1 MTLYI
6 ILIFSAICVGM
17 AISVKAFGTG
27 GKRKRIFQDIYFSIE
42 EVDGIGVLY
51 TKTGE
56 YSAVLKMENPV
67 QKYSANIEAYYEFT
81 HLFAALAQTLGEGYA
96 MHKQDVFV
104 RKAFKEENATNHEF
118 LSESYFRYFNGR
130 PFTDSVCYLTITQE
144 NKKSRLMSFDNK
156 KWRDFLVKIR
166 KVHDQLRDA
175 GVKSRFLGKTEASE
189 YVDRFFSMNF
199 RDKVVS
205 MTNFKVDDETIGMGD
220 RRCKV
225 YSLVDVD
232 CANLPSVIRP
242 YANIEVNNTS
252 MPVDLVSIVDSV
264 PGADCVVFNQMVF
277 VPNQKRELALLDKKK
292 NRHAS
297 MPNPSNLM
305 AVEDIKRVQEV
316 IARESKQLVYTHYN
330 LVVAVSGDTDIQK
343 CTNHLENSFSRMGI
357 HISKRAYN
365 QLELFVNSFPG
376 NCYGMNADYD
386 RFLTLGDA
394 ATCLMY
400 KERIVHNEDTPL
412 KIYYTDRQ
420 GVPVAIDITGKE
432 GKEKLTDN
440 SNFFCLGPS
449 GSGKSFHMNSVVRQ
463 LWEQNTDIVMVDTGN
478 SYEGL
483 CEYVGGKYIAYTED
497 KPITMNPFNISKR
510 ELNIEK
516 IDFLKNLILLIWKGS
531 ETQIPELEFRVVE
544 QLVTEYYDF
553 YFNGVQPY
561 PSSQKETLRK
571 NLSTM
576 EKRRGT
582 ELTQIHDKVEKLIH
596 GLEERRM
603 ALAVKTLSFDSFY
616 EFACERLDQIC
627 IENNIT
633 TIDCDNFAYMLQN
646 FYRGGKYDK
655 ILNENVDS
663 TLFDETFIVFEVD
676 AIKENKQLF
685 PIVTLIIM
693 DVFLQKMRLKK
704 NRKCL
709 VIEEAWK
716 AIASPL
722 MAEYIKYL
730 YKTARKFWASVGV
743 VTQEIQDIIGSPIVK
758 EAIIN
763 NSDVVM
769 LLDQS
774 KFRERFDEIKA
785 ILGLTDVD
793 CKKIFTVNRL
803 DNKEGRSFF
812 REVFIRRGSTSGV
825 YGVEEPHE
833 CYMTYTTERAEKEA
847 LKLYKRELKCSHQE
861 AIERY
866 CWDWDAS
873 GIGKSLAFAQKV
885 NEAGKVLNLR
895 DNSPMTKSSGTDGVA
910 RGESQTRLGYPESR
924 RTKTKSTV
932 AG

>member
-96 MHKQDVFV
+96 LHKQDVFV
-104 RKAFKEENATNHEF
+104 RKAFKEENGGNHEF

-175 GVKSRFLGKTEASE
+175 GVKSRFLGKTEACE

-220 RRCKV
+220 RSCKV

-232 CANLPSVIRP
+232 YANLPSVIRP

-449 GSGKSFHMNSVVRQ
+449 GSGKSFFMNHLVRQ
-463 LWEQNTDIVMVDTGN
+463 YYEQGTHVVLVDTGN
-478 SYEGL
+478 SYQGL
-483 CEYVGGKYIAYTED
+483 CEMIRRKTNGADGVYFTYTEE
-497 KPITMNPFNISKR
+497 KPISFNPFYTDDYVFDVEKKDSIKTLLLTLWKSEDDKVTKTESGELGSAVNAYIERIRADRSIVPSFNTFYEYMRDDYRR
-510 ELNIEK
+510 ELAEREI
-516 IDFLKNLILLIWKGS
+516 
-531 ETQIPELEFRVVE
+531 
-544 QLVTEYYDF
+544 
-553 YFNGVQPY
+553 
-561 PSSQKETLRK
+561 
-571 NLSTM
+571 
-576 EKRRGT
+576 
-582 ELTQIHDKVEKLIH
+582 KVEK
-596 GLEERRM
+596 
-603 ALAVKTLSFDSFY
+603 SDF
-616 EFACERLDQIC
+616 
-627 IENNIT
+627 NIDNMLT
-633 TIDCDNFAYMLQN
+633 TMRQY
-646 FYRGGKYDK
+646 YRGGRYDFL
-655 ILNENVDS
+655 LNSTENID
-663 TLFDETFIVFEVD
+663 LLGKRFIVFEID
-676 AIKENKQLF
+676 SIKENRELFPVVTIIIMEAFINKMRRLKGVRKQL
-685 PIVTLIIM
+685 IV
-693 DVFLQKMRLKK
+693 
-704 NRKCL
+704 
-709 VIEEAWK
+709 EEAWK
-716 AIASPL
+716 ALSSAN
-722 MAEYIKYL
+722 MAEYLRYM
-730 YKTARKFWASVGV
+730 YKTVRKYYGEAIV
-743 VTQEIQDIIGSPIVK
+743 VTQEVDDIISSPVVK
-758 EAIIN
+758 ESIIN
-763 NSDVVM
+763 NSDCKI
-769 LLDQS
+769 LLDQRKYMN
-774 KFRERFDEIKA
+774 KFDA
-785 ILGLTDVD
+785 IQSLLGLTE
-793 CKKIFTVNRL
+793 KEKSQILSINMANNPSRL
-803 DNKEGRSFF
+803 YKEVWIGLGGTQSAVYAT
-812 REVFIRRGSTSGV
+812 EVSA
-825 YGVEEPHE
+825 EE
-833 CYMTYTTERAEKEA
+833 YLAYTTEETEKVEVYRLAEQLGGDIEAVIRQLAERRRKKE
-847 LKLYKRELKCSHQE
+847 
-861 AIERY
+861 
-866 CWDWDAS
+866 
-873 GIGKSLAFAQKV
+873 
-885 NEAGKVLNLR
+885 
-895 DNSPMTKSSGTDGVA
+895 
-910 RGESQTRLGYPESR
+910 
-924 RTKTKSTV
+924 
-932 AG
+932 

>member
-96 MHKQDVFV
+96 LHKQDVFV
-104 RKAFKEENATNHEF
+104 RKAFKEENGGNHEF

-175 GVKSRFLGKTEASE
+175 GVKSRFLGKTEACE

-220 RRCKV
+220 RSCKV

-232 CANLPSVIRP
+232 YANLPSVIRP

-582 ELTQIHDKVEKLIH
+582 ELTQIHDKVEKLIK

-603 ALAVKTLSFDSFY
+603 ALSVKTLSFDSFY

-758 EAIIN
+758 ETIIN

-847 LKLYKRELKCSHQE
+847 LKLYKHELKCRHQE

-866 CWDWDAS
+866 CRDWDAS

-885 NEAGKVLNLR
+885 NEAGHVLNL
-895 DNSPMTKSSGTDGVA
+895 TDDGA
-910 RGESQTRLGYPESR
+910 TRR
-924 RTKTKSTV
+924 
-932 AG
+932 

>member
-1 MTLYI
+1 
-6 ILIFSAICVGM
+6 
-17 AISVKAFGTG
+17 VK
-27 GKRKRIFQDIYFSIE
+27 
-42 EVDGIGVLY
+42 
-51 TKTGE
+51 
-56 YSAVLKMENPV
+56 
-67 QKYSANIEAYYEFT
+67 
-81 HLFAALAQTLGEGYA
+81 
-96 MHKQDVFV
+96 
-104 RKAFKEENATNHEF
+104 F
-118 LSESYFRYFNGR
+118 L
-130 PFTDSVCYLTITQE
+130 
-144 NKKSRLMSFDNK
+144 NK
-156 KWRDFLVKIR
+156 
-166 KVHDQLRDA
+166 H
-175 GVKSRFLGKTEASE
+175 EASE
-189 YVDRFFSMNF
+189 YVDRFFAMNFKDKVFSMNNF
-199 RDKVVS
+199 R
-205 MTNFKVDDETIGMGD
+205 VDDEIISMGD
-220 RRCKV
+220 QKCKI
-225 YSLVDVD
+225 YSVIDVD
-232 CANLPSVIRP
+232 YAGLPSIIRP
-242 YANIEVNNTS
+242 FTNIEVNNTS
-252 MPVDLVSIVDSV
+252 MPVDLMSLIDSIPDAES
-264 PGADCVVFNQMVF
+264 VVFNQIIF
-277 VPNQKRELALLDKKK
+277 IPNQKKELSSLEKKK

-297 MPNPSNLM
+297 IPNPNNQM
-305 AVEDIKRVQEV
+305 AVEDIKKVQEV
-316 IARESKQLVYTHYN
+316 VARESKQLVYTHFN
-330 LVVAVSGDTDIQK
+330 IIVCVSKDVDIQK
-343 CTNHLENSFSRMGI
+343 CTNHLENNFSKLGI
-357 HISKRAYN
+357 HISKHAFN

-376 NCYGMNADYD
+376 NCYKMDEEYD

-400 KERIVHNEDTPL
+400 KERIQHSEDTPL
-412 KIYYTDRQ
+412 KVYYTDRQ

-432 GKEKLTDN
+432 GRNKLTDN

-483 CEYVGGKYIAYTED
+483 CEYVGGKYIAYTEE
-497 KPITMNPFNISKR
+497 KPITMNPFNINKK
-510 ELNIEK
+510 ELNLEK

-531 ETQIPELEFRVVE
+531 DSQIPELEFRVVE
-544 QLVTEYYDF
+544 QLITEYYDF
-553 YFNGVQPY
+553 HFNGSQPY
-561 PSSQKETLRK
+561 TSIQKETITK
-571 NLSTM
+571 NLTAM

-582 ELTQIHDKVEKLIH
+582 ELSMLQSKVAQIIANLEKRRSALKVDS
-596 GLEERRM
+596 
-603 ALAVKTLSFDSFY
+603 LSYDTFY
-616 EFACERLDQIC
+616 DFACERLDQIC

-646 FYRGGKYDK
+646 FYKGGKYEK

-663 TLFDETFIVFEVD
+663 SLFDETFIVFEVD

-793 CKKIFTVNRL
+793 CKKIFTINRL
-803 DNKEGRSFF
+803 ENKEGRSFF

-825 YGVEEPHE
+825 YGVEEPRE

-847 LKLYKRELKCSHQE
+847 LKLYKAELKCNHQK
-861 AIERY
+861 AIEAY
-866 CWDWDAS
+866 CRDWNAS
-873 GIGKSLAFAQKV
+873 GIDKALPFAQEV
-885 NEAGKVLNLR
+885 NKKGKVLNL
-895 DNSPMTKSSGTDGVA
+895 
-910 RGESQTRLGYPESR
+910 
-924 RTKTKSTV
+924 
-932 AG
+932 

>member
-96 MHKQDVFV
+96 LHKQDVFV
-104 RKAFKEENATNHEF
+104 RKAFKEENGGNHEF

-175 GVKSRFLGKTEASE
+175 GVKSRFLGKTEACE

-220 RRCKV
+220 RSCKV

-232 CANLPSVIRP
+232 YANLPSVIRP

-449 GSGKSFHMNSVVRQ
+449 GSGKSFFMNHLVRQ
-463 LWEQNTDIVMVDTGN
+463 YYEQGTHVVLVDTGN
-478 SYEGL
+478 SYQGL
-483 CEYVGGKYIAYTED
+483 CGMIQRKTGGEDGVYFTYTEE
-497 KPITMNPFNISKR
+497 KPISFNPFYTDDYIFDVEKKDSIKTLLLTLWKSEDDKVTKTESG
-510 ELNIEK
+510 ELGSAVSAYIERIK
-516 IDFLKNLILLIWKGS
+516 TDRSIVPSFNTFYEYMRDDYRK
-531 ETQIPELEFRVVE
+531 ELAER
-544 QLVTEYYDF
+544 D
-553 YFNGVQPY
+553 
-561 PSSQKETLRK
+561 
-571 NLSTM
+571 
-576 EKRRGT
+576 
-582 ELTQIHDKVEKLIH
+582 IKVEK
-596 GLEERRM
+596 
-603 ALAVKTLSFDSFY
+603 SDF
-616 EFACERLDQIC
+616 
-627 IENNIT
+627 NIDNMLT
-633 TIDCDNFAYMLQN
+633 TMRQY
-646 FYRGGKYDK
+646 YRGGRYDFL
-655 ILNENVDS
+655 LNSTENID
-663 TLFDETFIVFEVD
+663 LLNKRFIVFEID
-676 AIKENKQLF
+676 SIKENRELFPVVTIIIMEAFINKMRRLKGVRKQL
-685 PIVTLIIM
+685 IV
-693 DVFLQKMRLKK
+693 
-704 NRKCL
+704 
-709 VIEEAWK
+709 EEAWK
-716 AIASPL
+716 ALSSAN
-722 MAEYIKYL
+722 MAEYLRYM
-730 YKTARKFWASVGV
+730 YKTVRKYYGEAIV
-743 VTQEIQDIIGSPIVK
+743 VTQEVDDIISSPVVK
-758 EAIIN
+758 ESIIN
-763 NSDVVM
+763 NSDCKI
-769 LLDQS
+769 LLDQRKYMN
-774 KFRERFDEIKA
+774 KFDA
-785 ILGLTDVD
+785 IQSLLGLTE
-793 CKKIFTVNRL
+793 KEKSQILSINMANNPSRL
-803 DNKEGRSFF
+803 YKEVWIGLGGTQSAVYAT
-812 REVFIRRGSTSGV
+812 EVSA
-825 YGVEEPHE
+825 EE
-833 CYMTYTTERAEKEA
+833 YLAYTTEETEKVEVYRLAEQLGGDIEAAIRQLAERRRNKE
-847 LKLYKRELKCSHQE
+847 
-861 AIERY
+861 
-866 CWDWDAS
+866 
-873 GIGKSLAFAQKV
+873 
-885 NEAGKVLNLR
+885 
-895 DNSPMTKSSGTDGVA
+895 
-910 RGESQTRLGYPESR
+910 
-924 RTKTKSTV
+924 
-932 AG
+932 

>member
-42 EVDGIGVLY
+42 DVDGIGVLY

-67 QKYSANIEAYYEFT
+67 QKYSANIEAYYEFS

-96 MHKQDVFV
+96 LHKQDVFV
-104 RKAFKEENATNHEF
+104 RKAFKEESATNHEF

-166 KVHDQLRDA
+166 KVQDQLRDA
-175 GVKSRFLGKTEASE
+175 GVKSRFLGKAEASE

-264 PGADCVVFNQMVF
+264 PGADCVVFNQMVS

-305 AVEDIKRVQEV
+305 AVEDIKQVQEV

-449 GSGKSFHMNSVVRQ
+449 GSGKSFHMHV
-463 LWEQNTDIVMVDTGN
+463 
-478 SYEGL
+478 
-483 CEYVGGKYIAYTED
+483 
-497 KPITMNPFNISKR
+497 
-510 ELNIEK
+510 
-516 IDFLKNLILLIWKGS
+516 IW
-531 ETQIPELEFRVVE
+531 
-544 QLVTEYYDF
+544 
-553 YFNGVQPY
+553 
-561 PSSQKETLRK
+561 
-571 NLSTM
+571 
-576 EKRRGT
+576 
-582 ELTQIHDKVEKLIH
+582 
-596 GLEERRM
+596 
-603 ALAVKTLSFDSFY
+603 
-616 EFACERLDQIC
+616 
-627 IENNIT
+627 
-633 TIDCDNFAYMLQN
+633 
-646 FYRGGKYDK
+646 
-655 ILNENVDS
+655 
-663 TLFDETFIVFEVD
+663 
-676 AIKENKQLF
+676 
-685 PIVTLIIM
+685 
-693 DVFLQKMRLKK
+693 
-704 NRKCL
+704 
-709 VIEEAWK
+709 
-716 AIASPL
+716 
-722 MAEYIKYL
+722 
-730 YKTARKFWASVGV
+730 
-743 VTQEIQDIIGSPIVK
+743 
-758 EAIIN
+758 
-763 NSDVVM
+763 
-769 LLDQS
+769 
-774 KFRERFDEIKA
+774 
-785 ILGLTDVD
+785 
-793 CKKIFTVNRL
+793 
-803 DNKEGRSFF
+803 
-812 REVFIRRGSTSGV
+812 
-825 YGVEEPHE
+825 
-833 CYMTYTTERAEKEA
+833 
-847 LKLYKRELKCSHQE
+847 
-861 AIERY
+861 
-866 CWDWDAS
+866 
-873 GIGKSLAFAQKV
+873 
-885 NEAGKVLNLR
+885 
-895 DNSPMTKSSGTDGVA
+895 
-910 RGESQTRLGYPESR
+910 
-924 RTKTKSTV
+924 TKTHRKELQTKLRETS
-932 AG
+932 

>member
-96 MHKQDVFV
+96 LHKQDVFV
-104 RKAFKEENATNHEF
+104 RKAFKEENGGNHEF

-175 GVKSRFLGKTEASE
+175 GVKSRFLGKTEACE

-220 RRCKV
+220 RSCKV

-232 CANLPSVIRP
+232 YANLPSVIRP

-449 GSGKSFHMNSVVRQ
+449 GSGKSFFMNHLVRQ
-463 LWEQNTDIVMVDTGN
+463 YYEQGAHVVLVDTGN
-478 SYEGL
+478 SYQGL
-483 CEYVGGKYIAYTED
+483 CGMIRRKTDGADGVYFTYTEE
-497 KPITMNPFNISKR
+497 KPISFNPFYTDDYIFDVEKKDSIKTLLLTLWKSEDDKVTKTESG
-510 ELNIEK
+510 ELGSAVSAYIERIQSDRSIVPSFNTFYEYMRDDYRK
-516 IDFLKNLILLIWKGS
+516 
-531 ETQIPELEFRVVE
+531 ELAER
-544 QLVTEYYDF
+544 D
-553 YFNGVQPY
+553 
-561 PSSQKETLRK
+561 
-571 NLSTM
+571 
-576 EKRRGT
+576 
-582 ELTQIHDKVEKLIH
+582 IKVEK
-596 GLEERRM
+596 
-603 ALAVKTLSFDSFY
+603 SDF
-616 EFACERLDQIC
+616 
-627 IENNIT
+627 NIDNMLT
-633 TIDCDNFAYMLQN
+633 TMRQY
-646 FYRGGKYDK
+646 YRGGRYDFL
-655 ILNENVDS
+655 LNSTENIA
-663 TLFDETFIVFEVD
+663 LLGKRFIVFEID
-676 AIKENKQLF
+676 SIKENRELFPVVTIIIMEAFINKMRRLKGVRKQL
-685 PIVTLIIM
+685 IV
-693 DVFLQKMRLKK
+693 
-704 NRKCL
+704 
-709 VIEEAWK
+709 EEAWK
-716 AIASPL
+716 ALSSAN
-722 MAEYIKYL
+722 MAEYLRYM
-730 YKTARKFWASVGV
+730 YKTVRKYYGDRKSVV
-743 VTQEIQDIIGSPIVK
+743 
-758 EAIIN
+758 
-763 NSDVVM
+763 
-769 LLDQS
+769 
-774 KFRERFDEIKA
+774 
-785 ILGLTDVD
+785 
-793 CKKIFTVNRL
+793 
-803 DNKEGRSFF
+803 
-812 REVFIRRGSTSGV
+812 
-825 YGVEEPHE
+825 
-833 CYMTYTTERAEKEA
+833 
-847 LKLYKRELKCSHQE
+847 
-861 AIERY
+861 
-866 CWDWDAS
+866 
-873 GIGKSLAFAQKV
+873 
-885 NEAGKVLNLR
+885 
-895 DNSPMTKSSGTDGVA
+895 
-910 RGESQTRLGYPESR
+910 
-924 RTKTKSTV
+924 
-932 AG
+932 

>member
-96 MHKQDVFV
+96 LHKQDVFV
-104 RKAFKEENATNHEF
+104 RKAFKEENGGNHEF

-175 GVKSRFLGKTEASE
+175 GVKSRFLGKTEACE

-220 RRCKV
+220 RSCKV

-232 CANLPSVIRP
+232 YANLPSVIRP

-412 KIYYTDRQ
+412 KIYSTDRQ

-582 ELTQIHDKVEKLIH
+582 ELTQIHDKVEKLIK

-603 ALAVKTLSFDSFY
+603 ALSVKTLSFDSFY

-847 LKLYKRELKCSHQE
+847 LKLYKHELKCRHQE

-866 CWDWDAS
+866 CRDWDAS

-885 NEAGKVLNLR
+885 NEAGHVLNL
-895 DNSPMTKSSGTDGVA
+895 TDDGA
-910 RGESQTRLGYPESR
+910 TRR
-924 RTKTKSTV
+924 
-932 AG
+932 

>member
-96 MHKQDVFV
+96 LHKQDVFV
-104 RKAFKEENATNHEF
+104 RKAFKEENGGNHEF

-175 GVKSRFLGKTEASE
+175 GVKSRFLGKTEACE

-220 RRCKV
+220 RSCKV

-232 CANLPSVIRP
+232 YANLPSVIRP

-449 GSGKSFHMNSVVRQ
+449 GSGKSFHMNRAK
-463 LWEQNTDIVMVDTGN
+463 LAPTDN
-478 SYEGL
+478 
-483 CEYVGGKYIAYTED
+483 IAAYLTVA
-497 KPITMNPFNISKR
+497 
-510 ELNIEK
+510 
-516 IDFLKNLILLIWKGS
+516 LKNTL
-531 ETQIPELEFRVVE
+531 
-544 QLVTEYYDF
+544 
-553 YFNGVQPY
+553 FN
-561 PSSQKETLRK
+561 
-571 NLSTM
+571 
-576 EKRRGT
+576 
-582 ELTQIHDKVEKLIH
+582 
-596 GLEERRM
+596 
-603 ALAVKTLSFDSFY
+603 ALKKTTDSLSFD
-616 EFACERLDQIC
+616 EIGEREETVEESPSTPETIY
-627 IENNIT
+627 INNEQEKQVQATVHTMMSVLTDRQREI
-633 TIDCDNFAYMLQN
+633 IY
-646 FYRGGKYDK
+646 YRY
-655 ILNENVDS
+655 
-663 TLFDETFIVFEVD
+663 
-676 AIKENKQLF
+676 IKEMS
-685 PIVTLIIM
+685 I
-693 DVFLQKMRLKK
+693 
-704 NRKCL
+704 
-709 VIEEAWK
+709 
-716 AIASPL
+716 
-722 MAEYIKYL
+722 
-730 YKTARKFWASVGV
+730 
-743 VTQEIQDIIGSPIVK
+743 
-758 EAIIN
+758 
-763 NSDVVM
+763 
-769 LLDQS
+769 
-774 KFRERFDEIKA
+774 DEISKVTDMNNQSVSNSIQRA
-785 ILGLTDVD
+785 LG
-793 CKKIFTVNRL
+793 R
-803 DNKEGRSFF
+803 
-812 REVFIRRGSTSGV
+812 IRD
-825 YGVEEPHE
+825 
-833 CYMTYTTERAEKEA
+833 
-847 LKLYKRELKCSHQE
+847 LFKRK
-861 AIERY
+861 
-866 CWDWDAS
+866 
-873 GIGKSLAFAQKV
+873 
-885 NEAGKVLNLR
+885 
-895 DNSPMTKSSGTDGVA
+895 
-910 RGESQTRLGYPESR
+910 
-924 RTKTKSTV
+924 
-932 AG
+932 